1 MESEQF
7 FLKWNNFE
15 NNLTSGFAD
24 LLKQELMVDVT
35 LAAEGKI
42 IQAHKIILSI
52 CSSYFRNMFR
62 VSSKFMMTFNKCSTD
77 FSPLPLPSPSESCA
91 S

>member
-24 LLKQELMVDVT
+24 LLKQEAMVDVT

-42 IQAHKIILSI
+42 IQAHKVILSI
-52 CSSYFRNMFR
+52 CSSYFRNMFQ
-62 VSSKFMMTFNKCSTD
+62 VNNNFIVTIMFLFKQMLLLF
-77 FSPLPLPSPSESCA
+77 LYI
-91 S
+91 

>member
-24 LLKQELMVDVT
+24 LLQQEAMVDVT
-35 LAAEGKI
+35 LAAEGRI
-42 IQAHKIILSI
+42 IQAHKVILSI
-52 CSSYFRNMFR
+52 CSSYFRNMFQ
-62 VSSKFMMTFNKCSTD
+62 VKSKVKSVFNIDSIVD
-77 FSPLPLPSPSESCA
+77 I
-91 S
+91 